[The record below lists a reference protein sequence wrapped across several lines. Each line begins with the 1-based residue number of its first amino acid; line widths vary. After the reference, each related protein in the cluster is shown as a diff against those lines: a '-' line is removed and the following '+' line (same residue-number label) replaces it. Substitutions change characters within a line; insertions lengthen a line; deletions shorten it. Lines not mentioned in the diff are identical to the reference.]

1 MHINELI
8 RQEIVFHEGF
18 MLGWGENEVHNALT
32 IHRIAL
38 DSDPKSKF
46 SIRTIPGDELF
57 D

>member
-1 MHINELI
+1 VHINDLI